1 MCEVL
6 GVSRSGYYRWF
17 SLREELTE
25 KQNRLNSAVLGS
37 WTDSYKLYGS
47 RRIARDIR
55 SEKNISLS
63 KDTISSIM
71 KHLDIVSFYQ
81 RKKFRKAYKRGE
93 ITEYPQNLLNREFN
107 PEAVNQVWG
116 SDTTFIRSKEGWLHL
131 CVVIDLFS
139 RKVIGWSLDKRNNSE
154 LVKSALREALFRRG
168 YPKGVI
174 FHSDRG
180 SEYSSYFIQKILKD
194 NHFIVSMS
202 RKGNCWDNAV
212 VESFFKTLKTELIN
226 RINSRK
232 LDLIEVKKECF
243 DYIEGF
249 YNTRRIHSA
258 LDNKSPQEYEK

>member
-6 GVSRSGYYRWF
+6 GVSRSGYYRWLP
-17 SLREELTE
+17 LREELVE
-25 KQNRLNSAVLGS
+25 KWNKLNNVVLES

-47 RRIARDIR
+47 RRIAKDIR
-55 SEKNISLS
+55 SERDIFLS

-71 KHLDIVSFYQ
+71 KHLDIVSLYR
-81 RKKFRKAYKRGE
+81 RKRFRKVYKRGE
-93 ITEYPQNLLNREFN
+93 ITRYPQNLLNREFN
-107 PEAVNQVWG
+107 PVAVNEVWG

-139 RKVIGWSLDKRNNSE
+139 RKVVGWSLDKRNNSE
-154 LVKSALREALFRRG
+154 LVVSALREALFRRG
-168 YPKGVI
+168 YPRGVI

-180 SEYSSYFIQKILKD
+180 SEYSSYVIQKMMKD

-226 RINSRK
+226 RIDARR
-232 LDLIEVKKECF
+232 LGLIEIKKECF

-258 LDNKSPQEYEK
+258 LDNKSPEEYEK